1 VHIDNKTRL
10 AAAGR
15 TANVHQQAR
24 AMGRTTATTLL
35 AVAGAALC
43 FFSCC
48 FYGGAAAGDTVAESC
63 DAIRDFV
70 DVSFCASRLGSVPG
84 AASADRHGH
93 LLMAADLAAASGA
106 SARDAAAGM
115 ARRRRDGEGEGEG
128 DTDALEACG
137 ILYGAASVPAL
148 RLMRGYAAARA
159 WGAARALLPLT
170 GQAGI
175 GCDAALEG
183 SATAK
188 ARMAAANREF
198 DQLSTMATAFLNKL
212 TLVT

>member
-1 VHIDNKTRL
+1 MSR
-10 AAAGR
+10 
-15 TANVHQQAR
+15 
-24 AMGRTTATTLL
+24 RTTATLL
-35 AVAGAALC
+35 AVGAAALC
-43 FFSCC
+43 FSS
-48 FYGGAAAGDTVAESC
+48 FYSGAAAAADTVADSC

-70 DVSFCASRLGSVPG
+70 DVAFCASRLGSVPF

-115 ARRRRDGEGEGEG
+115 ARRDGDGE
-128 DTDALEACG
+128 DARDALEACG

-175 GCDAALEG
+175 GCDAALAG

-198 DQLSTMATAFLNKL
+198 DQLSTMATALLNKL
-212 TLVT
+212 T